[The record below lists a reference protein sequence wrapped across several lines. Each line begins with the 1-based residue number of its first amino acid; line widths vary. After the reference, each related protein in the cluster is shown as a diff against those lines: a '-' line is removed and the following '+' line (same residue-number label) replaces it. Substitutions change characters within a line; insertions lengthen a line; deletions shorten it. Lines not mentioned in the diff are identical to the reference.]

1 MGRLEIDM
9 GPKEAAES
17 IKNAFPADVTDI
29 TEFQGQI
36 NITVKKDRIKEILR
50 YMHDTPGMEF
60 HFLSDICGVD
70 YLGKKEPRYEVVYHI
85 YSMKNRIAL
94 RIKAQV
100 SEDDLAIDSVVDVW
114 SGANWRERECF
125 DMFGIRFNGHP
136 DLRRL
141 LMPDDWDGFPLRKDY
156 PLQSDL
162 GDREWKGYNDT
173 VETAKKNSIY
183 GVR

>member
-1 MGRLEIDM
+1 MGRLEIGM

-17 IKNAFPADVTDI
+17 IKNAFPSEVREI
-29 TEFQGQI
+29 TEFQGQV
-36 NITVKKDRIKEILR
+36 NVTVGKDRITDIMRFL
-50 YMHDTPGMEF
+50 HDAPGLEF
-60 HFLSDICGVD
+60 HFLSDLCGVD
-70 YLGKKEPRYEVVYHI
+70 YLGKKEPRFEVVYHI
-85 YSMKNRIAL
+85 YSMPNKAAL

-100 SEDDLAIDSVVDVW
+100 AAEDLSIDSVVDVW
-114 SGANWRERECF
+114 AGANWRERECF

-141 LMPDDWDGFPLRKDY
+141 LMPEDWDGYPLCKDY

-162 GDREWKGYNDT
+162 GEREWNGYKD
-173 VETAKKNSIY
+173 VIETAERNKGY